1 MGKGKSTQEY
11 PEFFSSTHVEAGI
24 FNEVEKQENM
34 DLSNSFESGDLSMVP
49 CF

>member
-11 PEFFSSTHVEAGI
+11 PEFFSSTNVEAGI
-24 FNEVEKQENM
+24 FNEVEKQGSM
-34 DLSNSFESGDLSMVP
+34 DLSNSFEFGDLSMVP